1 MALLKVSNLKKSYN
15 ITKTQKQDVLKGI
28 DIEFKSG
35 DLVALLGE
43 SGCGKS
49 TLINILGGLDMD
61 YTGSVVIKGDFIR
74 DFTEKQMD
82 DYRKKRVG
90 LIFQNYNLI
99 SHMTIKENIEI
110 AMTMSDISK
119 ETRHERANDLLKMI
133 GLLDYANKLPNQLSG
148 GQKQRVAIARALAN
162 NPTIILADEPTGALD
177 SESADIVM
185 QILKKI
191 AQSGKLVIIVT
202 HSEKVASE
210 CGRVIR
216 MENGV
221 IASDEVVNKI
231 SIDTKRDKEITPKSI
246 KTKDIYKTAVRNIKQ
261 TKGRSM
267 LVSVGMSIGMAVVLL
282 ILCLSSGLAK
292 YLNNVYAS
300 SLTSLQMVATS
311 SSSDGISEDDIEI
324 AKNLTGISKVTQSH
338 TNKSATFIYDSSEET
353 ESEENSSQKISSLAC
368 YFDNVYEP
376 TILYGDIKADTTSE
390 LYIIVSES
398 FANKINSDSIIACV
412 GEEIKITIGETTETF
427 IISGVYENENT
438 RRSRNSLSAYISY
451 DAMERIVGE
460 ESFVINTLY
469 IDAYDSSYVAGVKS
483 DLTALGYSVSQE
495 ETSYDSIL
503 KYIDIGTSV
512 LTALGGISL
521 VVSAIMVFIVL
532 YISVSERMKE
542 IGILRAIGAR
552 RSDIKKMFVFEAGML
567 GLIGGVL
574 AVAICL
580 VITIMA
586 NIICLSTIKYSLIS
600 YNVIYYVLGIAMSV
614 VIGILAGIAPSTRA
628 SDLDPVESLRAE

>member
-28 DIEFKSG
+28 DVEFKSG

-119 ETRHERANDLLKMI
+119 ETRSERTDDLLKMI
-133 GLLDYANKLPNQLSG
+133 GLLDYAKKLPNQLSG

-177 SESADIVM
+177 SQSAEIVM

-210 CGRVIR
+210 CGRIIK
-216 MENGV
+216 MEDGV

-231 SIDTKRDKEITPKSI
+231 SIDTKRDKEIVPKSI
-246 KTKDIYKTAVRNIKQ
+246 KTKDIYKTAIRNIKQ

-267 LVSVGMSIGMAVVLL
+267 LMSIGMSIGMAVVLL

-292 YLNNVYAS
+292 YVNNVYAS
-300 SLTSLQMVATS
+300 SLTSLQMVASSTS
-311 SSSDGISEDDIEI
+311 SSGISDEDFEI
-324 AKNLTGISKVTQSH
+324 VQNIKGVSKVTKSH
-338 TNKSATFIYDSSEET
+338 TETSATFNYSKNEEI
-353 ESEENSSQKISSLAC
+353 EDEKISSLSC
-368 YFDNVYEP
+368 YFDDFYEP
-376 TILYGDIKADTTSE
+376 TMLYGELKSDTDE
-390 LYIIVSES
+390 INYIIINET
-398 FANKINSDSIIACV
+398 FASKINSESIIACV
-412 GEEIKITIGETTETF
+412 GEVLEITINDTTKSFT
-427 IISGVYENENT
+427 ISGIFENENT
-438 RRSRNSLSAYISY
+438 RKSRGSLSAYISY
-451 DAMERIVGE
+451 DKMESMFEEGE
-460 ESFVINTLY
+460 IVINTLY
-469 IDAYDSSYVAGVKS
+469 IDSSDSEFVAGVKS
-483 DLTALGYSVSQE
+483 DLTALGYMVSQE
-495 ETSYDSIL
+495 ETAYDNVL
-503 KYIDIGTSV
+503 KYIDMGTSV
-512 LTALGGISL
+512 LTAIGAISL

-532 YISVSERMKE
+532 YISVTERMKE

-580 VITIMA
+580 VITIMV

-600 YNVIYYVLGIAMSV
+600 YNVIYYLLGIAMSV

>member
-28 DIEFKSG
+28 DVEFKSG

-119 ETRHERANDLLKMI
+119 ETRSERTDDLLKMI
-133 GLLDYANKLPNQLSG
+133 GLLDYAKKLPNQLSG

-177 SESADIVM
+177 SQSAEIVM

-210 CGRVIR
+210 CGRIIK
-216 MENGV
+216 MEDGV

-231 SIDTKRDKEITPKSI
+231 SIDTKRDKEIVPKSI
-246 KTKDIYKTAVRNIKQ
+246 KTKDIYKTAIRNIKQ

-267 LVSVGMSIGMAVVLL
+267 LMSIGMSIGMAVVLL

-292 YLNNVYAS
+292 YVNNVYAS
-300 SLTSLQMVATS
+300 SLTSLQMVASSTS
-311 SSSDGISEDDIEI
+311 SSGISDEDFEI
-324 AKNLTGISKVTQSH
+324 VQNIKGVSKVTKSH
-338 TNKSATFIYDSSEET
+338 TETSATFNYSKNEEI
-353 ESEENSSQKISSLAC
+353 EDEKISSLSC
-368 YFDNVYEP
+368 YFDDVYEP
-376 TILYGDIKADTTSE
+376 TMLYGELKSDTDE
-390 LYIIVSES
+390 INYIIINET
-398 FANKINSDSIIACV
+398 FASKINSESIIACV
-412 GEEIKITIGETTETF
+412 GEVLEITINDTTKSFT
-427 IISGVYENENT
+427 ISGIFENENT
-438 RRSRNSLSAYISY
+438 RKSRGSLSAYISY
-451 DAMERIVGE
+451 DKMESMFEEGE
-460 ESFVINTLY
+460 IVINTLY
-469 IDAYDSSYVAGVKS
+469 IDSSDSEFVAGVKS
-483 DLTALGYSVSQE
+483 DLTALGYMVSQE
-495 ETSYDSIL
+495 ETAYDNVL
-503 KYIDIGTSV
+503 KYIDMGTSV
-512 LTALGGISL
+512 LTAIGAISL

-532 YISVSERMKE
+532 YISVTERMKE

-580 VITIMA
+580 VITIMV

-600 YNVIYYVLGIAMSV
+600 YNVIYYLLGIAMSV

>member
-28 DIEFKSG
+28 DVEFKSG

-119 ETRHERANDLLKMI
+119 ETRSERTDDLLKMI
-133 GLLDYANKLPNQLSG
+133 GLLDYAKKLPNQLSG

-177 SESADIVM
+177 SQSAEIVM

-210 CGRVIR
+210 CGRIIK
-216 MENGV
+216 MEDGV
-221 IASDEVVNKI
+221 IESDEVVNKI
-231 SIDTKRDKEITPKSI
+231 SIDTKRDKEIVPKSI
-246 KTKDIYKTAVRNIKQ
+246 KTKDIYKTAIRNIKQ

-267 LVSVGMSIGMAVVLL
+267 LMSIGMSIGMAVVLL

-292 YLNNVYAS
+292 YVNNVYAS
-300 SLTSLQMVATS
+300 SLTSLQMVASSTS
-311 SSSDGISEDDIEI
+311 SSGISDEDFEI
-324 AKNLTGISKVTQSH
+324 VQNIKGVSKVTKSH
-338 TNKSATFIYDSSEET
+338 TETSATFNYSKNEEI
-353 ESEENSSQKISSLAC
+353 EDEKISSLSC
-368 YFDNVYEP
+368 YFDDVYEP
-376 TILYGDIKADTTSE
+376 TMLYGELKSDTDE
-390 LYIIVSES
+390 INYIIINET
-398 FANKINSDSIIACV
+398 FASKINSESIIACV
-412 GEEIKITIGETTETF
+412 GEVLEITINDTTKSFT
-427 IISGVYENENT
+427 ISGIFENENT
-438 RRSRNSLSAYISY
+438 RKSRGSLSAYISY
-451 DAMERIVGE
+451 DKMESMFEEGE
-460 ESFVINTLY
+460 IVINTLY
-469 IDAYDSSYVAGVKS
+469 IDSSDSEFVAGVKS
-483 DLTALGYSVSQE
+483 DLTALGYMVSQE
-495 ETSYDSIL
+495 ETAYDNVL
-503 KYIDIGTSV
+503 KYIDMGTSV
-512 LTALGGISL
+512 LTAIGAISL

-532 YISVSERMKE
+532 YISVTERMKE

-580 VITIMA
+580 VITIMV

-600 YNVIYYVLGIAMSV
+600 YNVIYYLLGIAMSV